1 MSSSVP
7 KNLGRGPQ
15 VSATAAPAGPAAPKV
30 PGAQAAPGAPAAP
43 GAAAKSL
50 EKGKELLKNMW
61 ETKGPVLIFILAV
74 ILVFIIVI
82 LYISFAMKNSNL
94 SGKKLTSR
102 PIKLNEVSVPYEIP
116 GTDIPVPAVGR
127 EYSYSFWLYVDQFE
141 QTPGNNK
148 LIFYRG
154 TKDDITLA
162 NPLVML
168 DTSENRLFV
177 CIKTQDNTLSP
188 ADIRASGNST
198 AMDLRNIVSKN
209 YFKNPMLAGAGSNKY
224 IIMEVDYVPLQ
235 RWVNFTLIVDNK
247 IMSLFLDG
255 EIYSVKSVDEL
266 KSSRKPELDD
276 NGQPIRYNLIVDK
289 TEGNIYVGKN
299 SVNNKVTVNGFLSN
313 LEFHNY
319 AISLNQ
325 VKAIYNQGPL
335 SKGGVLGSMGLQYGI
350 RSPVYKIN
358 DSTDA

>member
-1 MSSSVP
+1 MSSPAVP
-7 KNLGRGPQ
+7 KIQGRGPQ
-15 VSATAAPAGPAAPKV
+15 VPP
-30 PGAQAAPGAPAAP
+30 AAPGAPAAVAAPGAP
-43 GAAAKSL
+43 GAAAKGL

-82 LYISFAMKNSNL
+82 LYITFAMKNSNL
-94 SGKKLTSR
+94 SGKKLTKR
-102 PIKLNEVSVPYEIP
+102 PIKMNEIAIPYEIP

-127 EYSYSFWLYVDQFE
+127 EYSYSFWIYVDQFE

-154 TKDDITLA
+154 SKDDITLA
-162 NPLVML
+162 NPLVMM
-168 DTSENRLFV
+168 DTAENRLYV
-177 CIKTQDNTLSP
+177 CIKTQDNSLSP
-188 ADIRASGNST
+188 ADIRASANST
-198 AMDLRNIVSKN
+198 AMDLRKIIEKN
-209 YFKNPMLAGAGSNKY
+209 YFKNPTITGAGSNKY

-235 RWVNFTLIVDNK
+235 RWVNLTLIIDNK

-266 KSSRKPELDD
+266 KASRKPETDQ

-289 TEGNIYVGKN
+289 TDGNIYVGRN
-299 SVNNKVTVNGFLSN
+299 SVNNKVTVNGYLSN

-325 VKAIYNQGPL
+325 VKSIYNQGPL
-335 SKGGVLGSMGLQYGI
+335 SKGGVMGSMGLQYAL
-350 RSPVYKIN
+350 RSPVYKLN
-358 DSTDA
+358 ESTDH